1 MIREGCGVLIKN
13 IFHMTEQQRRNY
25 DPEAAAELYEALHDA
40 AAQMSDIRRAYRML
54 KQVFLNIL
62 DQKTPTAGIRF
73 GGAFAKTDYLLK
85 EYKAPKVLRATL
97 NDARVRFRRLHEH
110 GEGTTDF
117 LLSDEILRE
126 KFRYDLKAVCR
137 FTELLFYVPVP
148 GKLVMLFPQGYATRR
163 GELKAECLRVIVNRW
178 DDQFLYADADEEGIE
193 EVKVFYGGCSENSV
207 YKEWDWGYLRDIVS
221 EGSQLNLVRPREKD
235 GILYPE
241 LLVFEPDYLVD
252 ISAIAACFE
261 NYSVSAV
268 NHLLNKLKPAQQTLH
283 TLLGNLAGQFLD
295 ESLYLYP
302 DDCSYK
308 ESVERFFAENALS
321 LLAAGVGQEFHEEAQ
336 RQKEH
341 IRHMIR
347 ETLPEVFRNDNIR
360 EFSSEEIM
368 VEPSFFSEM
377 LGIQGRMDFLQL
389 DEKILIEQKS
399 GKAGYPVQ
407 DPLKPQEKH
416 YVQLLL
422 YMLLLRYNNHQ
433 QYEKN
438 ARNVHCLLMYSKYE
452 NGLVELG
459 FAPELVFAAIKVR
472 NELVAKEYGYTY
484 GGMDILTTLTAD
496 SLNSNGVGGGLWEC
510 YQRPQIEELLKPIH
524 TASELERAYY
534 LRFLRF
540 IATEHL
546 MAKVGS
552 QTKENGGFAD
562 KWHSTLE
569 EKLLTGNIYCDLRL
583 VSPAADDEGR
593 VERVVLAMSDSRL
606 GEVSN
611 FRAGDI
617 VILYPY
623 EDGNEPDARRTMV
636 FRATIEELSED
647 RITLNLRSSQVG
659 CNVFWHNGE
668 RMWAVEHDFFDSS
681 FSSLYRGMHA
691 FLSAPR
697 ERRELLLLQREP
709 QCDKTRTLKGDY
721 GVFNELMLRTR
732 QAQDLFLI
740 IGPPGTGKTS
750 FGLMN
755 TLQEELLDAS
765 SSVLLLSYTNRAV
778 DEICSKLMEHDIDFI
793 RIGGKFAC
801 QEEYRPWLLEEKVKE
816 CGNIRELES
825 LILRTRVFVGTTA
838 SLNSRLSLFQLKQFS
853 MVIID
858 EASQILE
865 PHLIG
870 LLSATAPDGNCAV
883 RKLIMIGDHKQLPAV
898 VQQREEDSLVEDPLL
913 REILLT
919 DCRQSLFER
928 LLRKYRERPD
938 VVYMLT
944 HQGRMHH
951 DIAVFPNQSFYQ
963 NRLCE
968 VPLPHQTASLPSS
981 VGCAD
986 SLENLLT
993 TRRVAFVAVD
1003 SPREGSLDKVNSS
1016 EAQAIAATVVRI
1028 YEKNKERFS
1037 SQQTVGV
1044 IVPYRNQIAEV
1055 RRVLEKSGIEELRS
1069 ITIDTVERFQ
1079 GSQRDYILYGFTIR
1093 KRYQLSFLTDNVFE
1107 DAGDVIDRKLNV
1119 AMTRA
1124 REHLILFG
1132 NPTLLAKDEIF
1143 RKLLEFVKKQGA
1155 LYKWSEA

>member
-1 MIREGCGVLIKN
+1 
-13 IFHMTEQQRRNY
+13 MTTLQQRHY

-40 AAQMSDIRRAYRML
+40 AAQMTDIRKAYRML
-54 KQVFLNIL
+54 KLAFLNIL
-62 DQKTPTAGIRF
+62 DQKTPAAGVRF
-73 GGAFAKTDYLLK
+73 GGTFAKTDYLLK
-85 EYKAPKVLRATL
+85 EYKAPKALRATL
-97 NDARVRFRRLHEH
+97 NDARVRFRRLQER
-110 GEGTTDF
+110 EEETKAW
-117 LLSDEILRE
+117 LLPDELLKE

-137 FTELLFYVPVP
+137 FTELLFATPVP
-148 GKLVMLFPQGYATRR
+148 GKLEMLFPKGHAKRR

-193 EVKVFYGGCSENSV
+193 EVKVFYGGSSEYSV
-207 YKEWDWGYLRDIVS
+207 YQEWDWGYLRDILS

-235 GILYPE
+235 GVLYPE
-241 LLVFEPDYLVD
+241 LLIYEPDYLVD

-261 NYSVSAV
+261 NYSASAL
-268 NHLLNKLKPAQQTLH
+268 NHLLNKLKPSQPTTH

-308 ESVERFFAENALS
+308 ESVERFFADNALN
-321 LLAAGVGQEFHEEAQ
+321 LLAAGVGQDFHEEAR

-347 ETLPEVFRNDNIR
+347 ETLPEVFRNDDIR

-389 DEKILIEQKS
+389 DERILIEQKS
-399 GKAGYPVQ
+399 GKAGFPVQ

-422 YMLLLRYNNHQ
+422 YMLLLRYNNRR

-438 ARNVHCLLMYSKYE
+438 ARNLHCLLMYSKYE

-459 FAPELVFAAIKVR
+459 FAPELVFAAVRVR
-472 NELVAKEYGYTY
+472 NELVAREFGYTY

-496 SLNSNGVGGGLWEC
+496 SLNTNGVGGVLWER
-510 YQRPQIEELLKPIH
+510 YQRPQIEELLRPVRE
-524 TASELERAYY
+524 ASELERAYY

-552 QTKENGGFAD
+552 QTKENAGFAD

-569 EKLLTGNIYCDLRL
+569 EKLLAGNIYCDLRL
-583 VSPAADDEGR
+583 ISPSADDEGR
-593 VERVVLAMSDSRL
+593 VERVVLAMGDSRL

-611 FRAGDI
+611 FRTGDI

-623 EDGNEPDARRTMV
+623 DEGSDPDACRTMV
-636 FRATIEELSED
+636 FRATIEELSDD

-668 RMWAVEHDFFDSS
+668 KRWAVEHDFFDSS
-681 FSSLYRGMHA
+681 FASLYRGMHA
-691 FLSAPR
+691 FLSAPQ
-697 ERRELLLLQREP
+697 ERKDLLLLQRKP
-709 QCDKTRTLKGDY
+709 QVDKTRTLRGDY
-721 GVFNELMLRTR
+721 GNFNELALRVR
-732 QAQDLFLI
+732 QAEDLFLI

-816 CGNIRELES
+816 CGNIRELER
-825 LILRTRVFVGTTA
+825 LICSTRVFVGTTA

-853 MVIID
+853 MAVID

-865 PHLIG
+865 PHLMG
-870 LLSATAPDGNCAV
+870 LLSATASDGSCAV
-883 RKLIMIGDHKQLPAV
+883 RKLVFIGDHKQLPAV
-898 VQQREEDSLVEDPLL
+898 VQQREEDSQVEEPLL
-913 REILLT
+913 KDIRLT
-919 DCRQSLFER
+919 DCRLSLFER
-928 LLRKYRERPD
+928 LLSEYRDNPE

-944 HQGRMHH
+944 RQGRMHH
-951 DIAVFPNQSFYQ
+951 DIAEFPNRAFYQ
-963 NRLCE
+963 SRLCE
-968 VPLPHQTASLPSS
+968 VPLPHQTAPLPMSE
-981 VGCAD
+981 GDAD
-986 SLENLLT
+986 ALEKLLT
-993 TRRVAFVAVD
+993 MRRVSFVAVE
-1003 SPREGSLDKVNSS
+1003 SPKDDAPDKVNRS

-1028 YEKNKERFS
+1028 YERNRKAFS
-1037 SQQTVGV
+1037 AQQTVGV

-1055 RRVLEKSGIEELRS
+1055 RRALEKSGIDELRH

-1093 KRYQLSFLTDNVFE
+1093 KRYQLGFLTNNVFE
-1107 DAGDVIDRKLNV
+1107 DGGDVIDRKLNV

-1124 REHLILFG
+1124 REQLILFG
-1132 NPTLLAKDEIF
+1132 NPALLTRNHVF
-1143 RKLLEFVKKQGA
+1143 GNLLEYIRQQGSM
-1155 LYKWSEA
+1155 YNWSENEYLSFIEADTAK